1 MDQQQIKIEET
12 VEEKPPILKS
22 WNQLYA
28 IVFLNLV
35 LLVILFYIFT
45 EYFS

>member
-12 VEEKPPILKS
+12 VEDKPPILKS
-22 WNQLYA
+22 WNSLYA
-28 IVFLNLV
+28 LVFINLV
-35 LLVILFYIFT
+35 VLVVLFYLFT